1 MLAQGPTPEPKCKL
15 NISFLTLPD
24 LSDRLVCTRNSMS
37 IVLLLQMVVG
47 CDRWGGVG
55 WGGVVVNL

>member
-1 MLAQGPTPEPKCKL
+1 MLAQGLTPETKCKL

-24 LSDRLVCTRNSMS
+24 LSDRFVCTRNSMS

-47 CDRWGGVG
+47 CDRWGGV
-55 WGGVVVNL
+55 VVDL